1 MTPGNFRFRGR
12 WVGQA
17 AVGRESFW
25 ISRPPR
31 PPRPYPPPPPLFA
44 PPRPQI
50 QHSVPRGRGRVK
62 GLTQERSNSVLHYMP
77 APPRAL
83 FRFTCSMQFTAHVR
97 LTRPS
102 RSRSSAIGK
111 ASESIVTPSA
121 IFAPPTTTATI
132 VSGDFIQSSFVQ
144 MGQWKTLLL
153 LGSCWVPI
161 KVFLP
166 FFR

>member
-12 WVGQA
+12 WVGL

-25 ISRPPR
+25 ISRPP
-31 PPRPYPPPPPLFA
+31 PPLSA
-44 PPRPQI
+44 PPAPIRPPRPQI
-50 QHSVPRGRGRVK
+50 QHSVPRGRVRVK